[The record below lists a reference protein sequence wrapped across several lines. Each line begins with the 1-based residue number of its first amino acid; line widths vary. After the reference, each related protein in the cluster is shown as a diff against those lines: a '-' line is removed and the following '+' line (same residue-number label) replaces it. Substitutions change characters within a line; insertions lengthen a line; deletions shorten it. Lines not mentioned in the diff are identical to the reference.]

1 MLRTRAH
8 VVRQPPAHGLSVQ
21 NSLAR
26 HTGARFSVKR
36 RQELTKQDLTTSRA
50 AAPQGLAVTSSLVG
64 LACLRHQINMLEQ
77 SVQTRVQHTP
87 SSAQW
92 LTVQG
97 IGTIVAQTITLETG
111 ALRRFPTGGNSAAYG
126 RGVDS
131 TKSSH
136 GKRTGTGTG
145 KNGHPSLAWAS
156 REAAQFARRLQPEAQ
171 RLSQR
176 QRAQSRPNTVW
187 ARQAVAPTLSRACD
201 ARMRDRVPL
210 EATQA
215 LG

>member
-97 IGTIVAQTITLETG
+97 IGTIVAPTITLETG

-136 GKRTGTGTG
+136 GKRTGTGKV
-145 KNGHPSLAWAS
+145 KNGPPSLAWAS
-156 REAAQFARRLQPEAQ
+156 RAAAPCAMRFQPAAQ

-176 QRAQSRPNTVW
+176 QLAKSRHTTVW
-187 ARQAVAPTLSRACD
+187 ARKAVAPKLARACYD
-201 ARMRDRVPL
+201 LRRDRVPCD
-210 EATQA
+210 APKA
-215 LG
+215 CG